1 MMGTIKALRNII
13 LVLSTVLASCNLI
26 DPAEPMR
33 SSVVFAPEGMDDGY
47 LHSLEILAMD
57 LDRPMIV
64 LSACESALGK
74 LERGEG
80 VVGLTRSFLA
90 AGSRGVVA
98 SLWPVSDESTAE
110 LMSNFY
116 DALWRRYSAAESLRQ
131 ARARMLDSGEWG
143 HPYYWAPFVAIG
155 TEKTPW

>member
-1 MMGTIKALRNII
+1 M
-13 LVLSTVLASCNLI
+13 
-26 DPAEPMR
+26 
-33 SSVVFAPEGMDDGY
+33 
-47 LHSLEILAMD
+47 HSLEILSMD

-64 LSACESALGK
+64 LSACESALGR

-98 SLWPVSDESTAE
+98 SLWPVSDESTAQ
-110 LMSNFY
+110 LMSDFY
-116 DALWRRYSAAESLRQ
+116 YALWKKYSAAESLRQ
-131 ARARMLDSGEWG
+131 ARAAMLDGEQWS
-143 HPYYWAPFVAIG
+143 HPYYWAAFVAIG

>member
-1 MMGTIKALRNII
+1 MSSR
-13 LVLSTVLASCNLI
+13 VVHLATHGLI

-33 SSVVFAPEGMDDGY
+33 SSVVLGPDGLDDGY
-47 LHSLEILAMD
+47 LHSLEILSMQ

-64 LSACESALGK
+64 LSACESALGR

-98 SLWPVSDESTAE
+98 SLWPVADESTAT
-110 LMSNFY
+110 LMSEFY
-116 DALWRRYSAAESLRQ
+116 YALWKKYSAAESLRQ
-131 ARARMLDSGEWG
+131 ARAALLATEEWS
-143 HPYYWAPFVAIG
+143 HPYYWAAFIPIG